1 MVVSS
6 ALKEGHCSQR
16 DRGTRLGEQMS
27 NEAQIRPSSVELHR
41 IARERL
47 LDRDQRYTA
56 NRRQIVD
63 ALALVE
69 RPLTLP
75 ELIEVSP
82 SLAQSSAY
90 RNLSIM
96 EEAGVVRRLVHG
108 SEHAHFELAEDL
120 TEHHHHL
127 ICELCGMICDI
138 TLDPATEERLD
149 QAFDDL
155 ATAAGF
161 TPRHHNIDVYGICA
175 DCGSAS

>member
-1 MVVSS
+1 
-6 ALKEGHCSQR
+6 
-16 DRGTRLGEQMS
+16 MS
-27 NEAQIRPSSVELHR
+27 NEARIRPSSMELHR

-47 LDRDQRYTA
+47 LDRDQRYTE

-69 RPLTLP
+69 RPVTLP

-127 ICELCGMICDI
+127 ICESCGLICDI
-138 TLDPATEERLD
+138 TLDPSTEARLD
-149 QAFDDL
+149 QVFDDL

-161 TPRHHNIDVYGICA
+161 SPRHHNIDVYGICA
-175 DCGSAS
+175 ECGEG